1 MKKFLINLSIFSLV
15 ISVLTL
21 VGCRI
26 PEGPDAVGYHFLNAL
41 ADQDFES
48 AREFATNETAM
59 MLDFMAEMLKA
70 QSTPPKKDE
79 KRKIKLKDTKIDK
92 GDSTA
97 TCVFTIN
104 DVEDVPIQLKKR
116 NGVWKAHLEF
126 DMPQDNL
133 SQQDM
138 EFEEEL
144 DSLQLRGD
152 SIDINQHPV
161 PVQPKNP

>member
-1 MKKFLINLSIFSLV
+1 MKNLHLNLFIFPLFMA
-15 ISVLTL
+15 VLTL

-48 AREFATNETAM
+48 AREYATNETAM

-70 QSTPPKKDE
+70 QPTQPKKE
-79 KRKIKLKDTKIDK
+79 ENRKIKLKETKIDR
-92 GDSTA
+92 GDTTA

-104 DVEDVPIQLKKR
+104 DAEDVPIQLKKR
-116 NGVWKAHLEF
+116 NGAWKAHLEF

-133 SQQDM
+133 SQEDM
-138 EFEEEL
+138 EFEDVP
-144 DSLQLRGD
+144 DSLQLGVD
-152 SIDINQHPV
+152 TLDANQPAF
-161 PVQPKNP
+161 QPKKP